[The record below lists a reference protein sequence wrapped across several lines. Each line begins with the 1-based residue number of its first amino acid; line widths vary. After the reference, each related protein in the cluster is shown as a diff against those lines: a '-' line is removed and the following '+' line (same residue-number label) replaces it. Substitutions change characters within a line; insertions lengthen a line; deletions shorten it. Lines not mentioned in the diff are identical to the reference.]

1 MRGFTALE
9 LLIAM
14 AMTLAVTAAALAL
27 AHPAHA
33 AFRVQLEAVDVT
45 QRLRAAVDVLTR
57 DILMAG
63 SGLPPGEAGV
73 ALYETGSADSGL
85 TIRYVPEAGAAAVAR
100 SYYVR
105 IDADANLSELRRSEG
120 TTDLPVVDHV
130 AAAAFTCFDAA
141 AALVPSCGDAS
152 RIRRVRITLRVE
164 GVLRHTR
171 RTDTAFRVPEETVI
185 VDVAPRAL
193 QAGG

>member
-1 MRGFTALE
+1 MRGFTVIE

-14 AMTLAVTAAALAL
+14 AMTLAVMAAALAL

-63 SGLPPGEAGV
+63 SGLPSGEAGV
-73 ALYETGSADSGL
+73 APYGTGGADSGL
-85 TIRYVPEAGAAAVAR
+85 TVRYVPEAGAGAVVR
-100 SYYVR
+100 SYYLR
-105 IDADANLSELRRSEG
+105 IDADANVSELRRSEG
-120 TTDLPVVDHV
+120 RTDVPVVDHV
-130 AAAAFTCFDAA
+130 AAVAFTCFDAA
-141 AALVPSCGDAS
+141 AGLVPLCGDSS

-171 RTDTAFRVPEETVI
+171 RTDAMFRVPDETVI